1 MKNDELELLFKNYY
15 HILFIYALSLTKN
28 QADAQDLVSETF
40 LKAYLSYDDT
50 KGNFKT
56 WIYKV
61 CKNLFIDSIRKK
73 KRLLNENQF
82 EIQWVEDPYMALSA
96 YMKEE
101 KKRWLYA
108 AIYQLS
114 SKERDV
120 MLLSLLWDMK
130 DQEIAR
136 HLHISEE
143 NVRTL
148 RYRCKKKLKEKA
160 LKEGLFDE

>member
-101 KKRWLYA
+101 KNAGYMPQFISFLQK
-108 AIYQLS
+108 
-114 SKERDV
+114 KE
-120 MLLSLLWDMK
+120 MSCSC
-130 DQEIAR
+130 
-136 HLHISEE
+136 HSYG
-143 NVRTL
+143 T
-148 RYRCKKKLKEKA
+148 
-160 LKEGLFDE
+160 